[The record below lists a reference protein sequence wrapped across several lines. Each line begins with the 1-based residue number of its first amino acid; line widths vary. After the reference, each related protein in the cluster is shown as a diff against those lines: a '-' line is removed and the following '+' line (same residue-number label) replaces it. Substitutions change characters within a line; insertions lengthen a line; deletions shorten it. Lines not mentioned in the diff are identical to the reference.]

1 MSRTIRKL
9 LGEADNVPDAPRVKT
24 GEGAARKAL
33 AQNPNKAGHN
43 VDTALPLSF
52 VRNLIYSGAPE
63 DLAQLRKIV
72 DNMSPDEQDK
82 LLRTITAETRNPQV
96 AGIDPATKK
105 PRPIELTE
113 EGKMLVDAVFNGVD
127 PDASWIQNKP
137 ATPGGGVRLDGID
150 AQAGMEPKPF
160 QPENPSEDPK
170 VLKDVTSNRGELGL
184 RKGKDKDGNTVY
196 YPKYTDEN
204 TDPQT
209 RRAIERANEGLRVGP
224 VYDDAANTPR
234 GSGVNPRPPGRAL
247 AAGTQTPKQKA
258 TALMNRLAEN
268 SNAHD
273 VIDSKR
279 ASDPLMFDTADSRQD
294 NPSVFAPGNTGS
306 KMKRHVTSVRPAD
319 HSDALDAFRTV
330 KRGEFTTPNQQYS
343 SAEEFARDFVST
355 TNKESMNVTPVTA
368 GERADATELLQDY
381 NHDPDFPVD
390 RMNGGDIP
398 PGQMSEKKAGPLLRQ
413 NMPDSVKAAQTA
425 ERALMMEQ
433 TIASLTRKFEDIFGH
448 QGWGENYR
456 PSTRPG
462 TSDPIER
469 GPASDG
475 VATTQDPARVPDR
488 NVHAIGTANRR
499 GTPDVDGRSYDE
511 KLTSYEQEKDAALR
525 RIKRGDPDT
534 GTGYFDE
541 SQPLIRTPQKP
552 QAPLGNGRPG
562 MEIGEGVD
570 ADDLAD
576 LHQQRVGG
584 DGEPISTEEVD
595 PNFAL
600 GRDLGDRRGVNSKP
614 AKELPG
620 NKPGSYN
627 AVVYDEDGKK
637 KYIPDGD
644 RPFARYNRENRDVP
658 QSDLDRRRLF
668 AEEMS
673 KKVGTEME
681 RTSVL
686 RRQLRELLES
696 DEPEAP
702 GTSAAAA
709 KATKI
714 AELQRRLTLAK
725 RLDSMSGINSMQTMD
740 REAGTLN
747 RSFNPFPAQTG
758 GDLIPVTPANPSSA
772 GGSMVPGSQ
781 SAAPGGAL
789 IPSTTADLQGGKL
802 AASTTPIDPVEVL
815 PPRRDLD
822 LNNEPIDAEFEIKRE
837 PDPVEVKREP
847 DLEDVVINRPEDP
860 SVHTPDATPQA
871 EPQWK
876 KWAKRAGLVGGA
888 LGIRE
893 LLIRGGQPPVGGGI
907 EPPPPMPPMGP
918 QGPEGFPFPYVPR
931 GGEGSQDLGAKPE
944 DRIRALR
951 NFNMNLNPNTQILQ
965 NWTR

>member
-398 PGQMSEKKAGPLLRQ
+398 SGQMAEKKAGPLLRQ

-448 QGWGENYR
+448 QGWGENYK

-475 VATTQDPARVPDR
+475 VATTQDPSNVP
-488 NVHAIGTANRR
+488 NL
-499 GTPDVDGRSYDE
+499 GTPNVRGEAPALKSRVAQGNPGTELGDE
-511 KLTSYEQEKDAALR
+511 VGPEE
-525 RIKRGDPDT
+525 
-534 GTGYFDE
+534 
-541 SQPLIRTPQKP
+541 
-552 QAPLGNGRPG
+552 
-562 MEIGEGVD
+562 
-570 ADDLAD
+570 LAD
-576 LHQQRVGG
+576 LQQRVSGE
-584 DGEPISTEEVD
+584 GEPISTEEVD

-740 REAGTLN
+740 REAGTIN

-802 AASTTPIDPVEVL
+802 AASSTPIDADEIL

-860 SVHTPDATPQA
+860 SLRTPDATPQA

-893 LLIRGGQPPVGGGI
+893 LLIRGGQPPVGGGQPPVGGGI
-907 EPPPPMPPMGP
+907 EPPPPGNIPPMGP

>member
-398 PGQMSEKKAGPLLRQ
+398 PGQMAEKKAGPLLRQ

-448 QGWGENYR
+448 QGWGENYK

-475 VATTQDPARVPDR
+475 VATTQDPSNVP
-488 NVHAIGTANRR
+488 NL
-499 GTPDVDGRSYDE
+499 GTPNVRGEAPALKSRVAQGNPGTELGDE
-511 KLTSYEQEKDAALR
+511 VGPEE
-525 RIKRGDPDT
+525 
-534 GTGYFDE
+534 
-541 SQPLIRTPQKP
+541 
-552 QAPLGNGRPG
+552 
-562 MEIGEGVD
+562 
-570 ADDLAD
+570 LAD
-576 LHQQRVGG
+576 LQQRVSGE
-584 DGEPISTEEVD
+584 GEPISTEEVD

-740 REAGTLN
+740 REAGTIN

-802 AASTTPIDPVEVL
+802 AASSTPIDADEIL

-893 LLIRGGQPPVGGGI
+893 LLIRGGQPPVGGGQPPVGGGI
-907 EPPPPMPPMGP
+907 EPPPPGNIPPMGP